1 MKRFKTIPLAIA
13 ASALALSLS
22 QLSSA
27 SAEDAPAPEAA
38 APAEAPKAEAAP
50 PSPAGAPAEAAPAEA
65 PAEQAAPAEAPA
77 QASPPEKDVATPAE
91 GKTEKTQ
98 LSEAQILLFETPHL
112 KNIGTPSVITYR
124 FERKSQFK
132 DDFKD
137 TVKVKIDKVLPD
149 GAKDVSFEFFTG
161 RQNRPYPALEHFSGN
176 PLVMVYLSRDVTE
189 MARLVGGSTNFY
201 RSKVRYGFMDKAT
214 VSEVEVPGP
223 NGPVKGH
230 KIEMKPF
237 VAETDRAYEM
247 GPNLQKTYEF
257 IVSEDVPGGL
267 YSIRTMVPPDPGK
280 EDKGNV
286 IEETL
291 VYENVA
297 ASPVADVKP

>member
-1 MKRFKTIPLAIA
+1 MKRFTTIPLAVA
-13 ASALALSLS
+13 ASALAFSVL
-22 QLSSA
+22 QLPSA
-27 SAEDAPAPEAA
+27 TAEDAPALEAA
-38 APAEAPKAEAAP
+38 APAETPKAEAPAPAGP
-50 PSPAGAPAEAAPAEA
+50 PSEAA
-65 PAEQAAPAEAPA
+65 PAEQAAPAETPA
-77 QASPPEKDVATPAE
+77 QAAPEKDAAAPAE
-91 GKTEKTQ
+91 GKAEKPQ
-98 LSEAQILLFETPHL
+98 LSEAQNLLFETPHL

-137 TVKVKIDKVLPD
+137 TVKVRIDKILPD

-161 RQNRPYPALEHFSGN
+161 RQNRPYPPLEHFNGN

-201 RSKVRYGFMDKAT
+201 RSKVRSGFMDKAT

-237 VAETDRAYEM
+237 MAETNRSYEM
-247 GPNLQKTYEF
+247 GPNLLKTYEF
-257 IVSEDVPGGL
+257 IVSDEVPGGL
-267 YSIRTMVPPDPGK
+267 YSIRTVVPPEAGK

-291 VYENVA
+291 VFENVA
-297 ASPVADVKP
+297 ASPVADVKQ